1 MKFAPSGLPSSL
13 SAFLLR
19 KNLMIEELRRKSKEE
34 IQKVLRDD
42 REKLRQ
48 LRFDLITGKV
58 KNVRE
63 IRKVKKEIAQILT
76 LLTEL
81 RGSGAKVKKSA
92 KKSFSSFV
100 SSSTRRTKSSSPQG

>member
-1 MKFAPSGLPSSL
+1 MK
-13 SAFLLR
+13 
-19 KNLMIEELRRKSKEE
+19 IDELRRKSKEE
-34 IQKVLRDD
+34 IQKILRDD

-81 RGSGAKVKKSA
+81 HGSGAKVKK
-92 KKSFSSFV
+92 
-100 SSSTRRTKSSSPQG
+100 RTKSSSPQG

>member
-1 MKFAPSGLPSSL
+1 LLKDKINYKAKRINPLLHLRPVNGTRFMK
-13 SAFLLR
+13 
-19 KNLMIEELRRKSKEE
+19 IDELRRKSKEE

-48 LRFDLITGKV
+48 LKFDLVTGKV

-81 RGSGAKVKKSA
+81 RGSGAKVKK
-92 KKSFSSFV
+92 
-100 SSSTRRTKSSSPQG
+100 RTKSSSPQE